1 MTVIDLI
8 GYFAAIGTTGSFIPQ
23 AIKVFKTRSTNDLSL
38 GTYLLFNAG
47 VIFWGT
53 YGVLVNSLPIIL
65 ANSITFSMSFYILV
79 MIIKHKREKHI

>member
-38 GTYLLFNAG
+38 GTYLFFNMG
-47 VIFWGT
+47 VVFWGT
-53 YGVLVNSLPIIL
+53 YGVLVNSVPMIL
-65 ANSITFSMSFYILV
+65 ANGITFIMSFYILT
-79 MIIKHKREKHI
+79 MIIKHKREKHV